1 MSLKLNDRYL
11 AGFIDAEEYENGKQM
26 LLTAQKMLRDR
37 NGAGSDFLGWV
48 NLPRDYDRAEFAR
61 IKESARRICRD
72 CH

>member
-37 NGAGSDFLGWV
+37 NGAGSDFLG
-48 NLPRDYDRAEFAR
+48 R
-61 IKESARRICRD
+61 K
-72 CH
+72 